1 MKGCVRIVAIVLL
14 FAMVA
19 TVAGALAGDAVMVV
33 LITGLIIGGGVALVQ
48 NRQKK
53 QDRLLGLS
61 YSGELPQELLPL
73 VRSAPL
79 LNGDGG
85 YGKRVVM
92 TDEFLG
98 NWQQIAEHLQFEE
111 PGRTEVM
118 VDLVLQPSHPTE
130 SGAIAATLGGLVLG
144 YVPRVEAVQLYEFIY
159 KLGGAARANAN
170 VYVDP
175 VGGKNRIELDWSL
188 PLSVNEEFKPNEAR
202 WFGDVV

>member
-1 MKGCVRIVAIVLL
+1 MRGCVRIVAIVLL

-19 TVAGALAGDAVMVV
+19 TVVGALAGDTVV
-33 LITGLIIGGGVALVQ
+33 VAIITGLVIGGAVALIRT
-48 NRQKK
+48 RQKK

-61 YSGELPQELLPL
+61 YRDELPPELLPL

-92 TDEFLG
+92 TEEFAG
-98 NWQQIAEHLQFEE
+98 SWQQIAEQMQFTD
-111 PGRTEVM
+111 PGRAEVM
-118 VDLVLQPSHPTE
+118 VDLVLQPNHPTE
-130 SGAIAATLGGLVLG
+130 SGAVAATLGGRVLG

-170 VYVDP
+170 VFVDP
-175 VGGKNRIELDWSL
+175 VAGKNRIELDWQL
-188 PLSVNEEFKPNEAR
+188 PLSVNEAFKPQDTR